1 MRITRRQLLRLIREE
16 LEKVEEDEELEEEI
30 SAPSGKIPAA
40 GDGTVRRRVDGKI
53 SRLDIEAKKQ
63 SPAARWD

>member
-16 LEKVEEDEELEEEI
+16 LEKVEEEEELEEEI
-30 SAPSGKIPAA
+30 TPPMGPIPDV